1 MKKVFNKYINNR
13 RKFENKKDGFSSIE
27 CIISLSIICTLIYM
41 VSVSLY
47 NNYFILNNNIS
58 KIEMTNIAKSNLDYI
73 KLSIRNNN
81 ISSSYNDT
89 EIINE
94 YEIKKIVEESKY
106 YYKCYKVVIE
116 VKKNENIRRL
126 ESYVLQQ

>member
-1 MKKVFNKYINNR
+1 MKNKS
-13 RKFENKKDGFSSIE
+13 DGFTSIE
-27 CIISLSIICTLIYM
+27 CVVSLSIICTLVYM

-58 KIEMTNIAKSNLDYI
+58 KIEMTNIAKSTLDYI
-73 KLSIRNNN
+73 KESVRNKN
-81 ISSSYNDT
+81 ISGNYNDT
-89 EIINE
+89 ETIND
-94 YEIKKIVEESKY
+94 YEIRKIVEEDEY

-116 VKKNENIRRL
+116 VRKDEQIRRL